1 LRSPRTRPEKFR
13 FRLTASNG
21 EIIATSKAYETKSS
35 AKNGITSVQ
44 NNPPAA
50 KIEDLTD

>member
-21 EIIATSKAYETKSS
+21 EIIATSEAYETKSS

-44 NNPPAA
+44 NNAPAA